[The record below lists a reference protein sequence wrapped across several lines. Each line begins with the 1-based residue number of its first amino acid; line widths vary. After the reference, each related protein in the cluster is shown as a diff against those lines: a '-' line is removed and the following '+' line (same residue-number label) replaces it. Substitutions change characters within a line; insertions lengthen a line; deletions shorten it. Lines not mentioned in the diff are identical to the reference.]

1 MQKLSIQLRNRAADL
16 WIRNSLIASATIDFI
31 ADDRMLEPG
40 EVHANLM
47 RASGLQL
54 NVKQR
59 KPIEAFSISVQRQGD
74 PASADDRHACS
85 VARIAGNRLIDFAAP
100 VFDLSMH
107 QCDVGFENF
116 PCAKLIR

>member
-1 MQKLSIQLRNRAADL
+1 MTKTELRCVQKLSIQLRNRAADL

-59 KPIEAFSISVQRQGD
+59 KPIEAFSISASSMNRMVRLTACLLGLGLAAVACQSQNLKATVQHS
-74 PASADDRHACS
+74 PS
-85 VARIAGNRLIDFAAP
+85 VP
-100 VFDLSMH
+100 
-107 QCDVGFENF
+107 
-116 PCAKLIR
+116 